1 MNSNCAVFGCT
12 ITNRY
17 TTMDTKALRQKIL
30 DLAIHGKLVPQDP
43 NDEPASVLLERIKV
57 EKERL
62 IKEGKI
68 KRSKKSAKTSD
79 TPHYQQDVPFEVPDN
94 WVWCKLD
101 DLAFYKKGPF
111 GSSLT
116 KAMFVPKGKDT
127 YKVYEQ
133 KNAIQKDHKLGSY
146 YISTEKYCSLSGF
159 AVHPYDIIVS
169 CAGTIGETYVLPQN
183 IQEGIIN
190 QALMLIRL
198 YNREIERFYLL
209 YFDFIL
215 KQEAYKESKGTAI
228 KNIPPFDVLKNF
240 FIPIPP
246 KEEQKRILSEVDKWM
261 SFVDDIDTNC
271 KDLQLYIKHTKSKI
285 LDIAIHGKL
294 VPQDPN
300 DEPAI
305 ELLKRINPDFTP
317 CDNGHYPV
325 GWIETILGELFSH
338 NTGKALNSS
347 NKEGIFKD
355 YLTTSN
361 VYWNKFDFTVI
372 KQMPFKES
380 ELDKCTVTKG
390 DLLVC
395 EGGDIGR
402 SAIWNYDYDICI
414 QNHIHRLRPKINL
427 CVPFYYYTFAY
438 LKENNLI
445 GGKGIGL
452 LGLSSNALH
461 KIEMPL
467 PPLAEQQRIVQKI
480 EELFS
485 VLDNI
490 QNALEV

>member
-1 MNSNCAVFGCT
+1 MKSNCAVRNSA
-12 ITNRY
+12 ITNRN

-68 KRSKKSAKTSD
+68 RRSKKSAKTSD
-79 TPHYQQDVPFEVPDN
+79 TPHYQPDVPVEVPDN

-285 LDIAIHGKL
+285 LDLAIHGKL

-317 CDNGHYPV
+317 CDNGYYPV

-347 NKEGIFKD
+347 NIEGIFKD

>member
-1 MNSNCAVFGCT
+1 MVIVLTHSLTELSVHTPHYENVPFEVPKGWVWTTLGSISNYGTSINVQVGDIDSNEWILELEDIEKDTAKIIQHLSKKERFLNGTRHKFQKGDILYSKLRTYLNKVLVASNGGFCSTEIMPFGTYGVLSNEYICHVLRSNHFLDYT
-12 ITNRY
+12 LRCGYGVKMPRLSTNDACKGMIPLPPLAEQQRIV
-17 TTMDTKALRQKIL
+17 TEIEKWFSLIDQIEQGKDDLHSIVKQTKSKIL
-30 DLAIHGKLVPQDP
+30 DLAIHG
-43 NDEPASVLLERIKV
+43 E
-57 EKERL
+57 
-62 IKEGKI
+62 
-68 KRSKKSAKTSD
+68 
-79 TPHYQQDVPFEVPDN
+79 
-94 WVWCKLD
+94 
-101 DLAFYKKGPF
+101 
-111 GSSLT
+111 
-116 KAMFVPKGKDT
+116 
-127 YKVYEQ
+127 
-133 KNAIQKDHKLGSY
+133 
-146 YISTEKYCSLSGF
+146 
-159 AVHPYDIIVS
+159 
-169 CAGTIGETYVLPQN
+169 
-183 IQEGIIN
+183 
-190 QALMLIRL
+190 
-198 YNREIERFYLL
+198 
-209 YFDFIL
+209 
-215 KQEAYKESKGTAI
+215 
-228 KNIPPFDVLKNF
+228 
-240 FIPIPP
+240 
-246 KEEQKRILSEVDKWM
+246 
-261 SFVDDIDTNC
+261 
-271 KDLQLYIKHTKSKI
+271 
-285 LDIAIHGKL
+285 L

-305 ELLKRINPDFTP
+305 ELLKRINPSFTP

-361 VYWNKFDFTVI
+361 VYWNKFDFTAI

-380 ELDKCTVTKG
+380 ELNKCTVTKG

-414 QNHIHRLRPKINL
+414 QNHIHRLRPKIDL

>member
-1 MNSNCAVFGCT
+1 M
-12 ITNRY
+12 
-17 TTMDTKALRQKIL
+17 MDTKALRQKIL

-43 NDEPASVLLERIKV
+43 NDEPASVLLERIKA

-68 KRSKKSAKTSD
+68 KRSKKSAKSSD
-79 TPHYQQDVPFEVPDN
+79 TPHYENVPFELPN
-94 WVWCKLD
+94 SWVWCRLEDIAYVASGSTPDKTCFVENGVPYIKMYNLRNQKIDFAYHPQYITEEVHNGKLQRSRTEVG
-101 DLAFYKKGPF
+101 DLIMNIVGPPLGKLAIIPTTLPQANFNQAAVLIRPYKFKEVLVSYLKVYLEEMSEINSIATR
-111 GSSLT
+111 GSAGQVNISLT
-116 KAMFVPKGKDT
+116 
-127 YKVYEQ
+127 Q
-133 KNAIQKDHKLGSY
+133 S
-146 YISTEKYCSLSGF
+146 
-159 AVHPYDIIVS
+159 
-169 CAGTIGETYVLPQN
+169 QN
-183 IQEGIIN
+183 
-190 QALMLIRL
+190 MR
-198 YNREIERFYLL
+198 
-209 YFDFIL
+209 
-215 KQEAYKESKGTAI
+215 
-228 KNIPPFDVLKNF
+228 
-240 FIPIPP
+240 IPIPP
-246 KEEQKRILSEVDKWM
+246 LNEVRRIIEEVSKYDILIDSLKQNIT
-261 SFVDDIDTNC
+261 DIQN
-271 KDLQLYIKHTKSKI
+271 LIAYTKSKI
-285 LDIAIHGKL
+285 LDLAIHGKL
-294 VPQDPN
+294 VLQDPN

-361 VYWNKFDFTVI
+361 VYWNKFDFTAI

-380 ELDKCTVTKG
+380 ELNKCTVTKG

-414 QNHIHRLRPKINL
+414 QNHIHRLRPKIDL